1 MANQAVLAC
10 IEEILQLSMNSETP
24 FGSKVIILLG
34 DFRQTCPVIP
44 GGSRAQVV
52 DTSIRSSALW
62 NLITIHRL
70 SIPIH
75 NAQDPD
81 FANFVDSIGDGAGPN
96 IQLNMLKNCSSMEDL
111 VQFAFPDQILNYP
124 EMCFGRAILAPTN
137 AQINDYNSK
146 ILTKIVG
153 RSQTFIVSDSLK
165 EVKEA
170 KISNA
175 SPDAMLD
182 WAALHG
188 IPGLP
193 TSRLTVK
200 RGMLAHLMRNLSID
214 RGLVK
219 NARMAVI
226 NIGH

>member
-1 MANQAVLAC
+1 
-10 IEEILQLSMNSETP
+10 
-24 FGSKVIILLG
+24 
-34 DFRQTCPVIP
+34 
-44 GGSRAQVV
+44 
-52 DTSIRSSALW
+52 
-62 NLITIHRL
+62 
-70 SIPIH
+70 
-75 NAQDPD
+75 
-81 FANFVDSIGDGAGPN
+81 
-96 IQLNMLKNCSSMEDL
+96 MEDL
-111 VQFAFPDQILNYP
+111 IQFAFPDQILNYP
-124 EMCFGRAILAPTN
+124 KMCVGRAILAPTN

-170 KISNA
+170 EISNA

-200 RGMLAHLMRNLSID
+200 RGMLACLMRNLSID

-219 NARMAVI
+219 NARMAII